1 MTLATYP
8 NVISN
13 GLRWFRNP
21 YAFLD
26 DAQAQ
31 HGPTFRVALP
41 GLGRPLLT
49 GDPQLIREIVANKD
63 LVGGK
68 GIHIMRALFGSESL
82 IMLQGETHQQ
92 HRRIVA
98 ASFRPVNIARYDELT
113 LQTGLEVMQNIPFDQ
128 PFSMFEV
135 VREIT
140 QIVIIRFVFGRLPPE
155 QEAEG
160 SALLTDF
167 MTSFDN
173 PLILFLKP
181 LHVDLGAR
189 SPWGRAMRNR
199 TRLQNF
205 IFQRVR
211 NFRQTP
217 ANRHSVLAHILGYGE
232 LSESEVVSELSSL
245 LMFGHDTTS
254 VTLSWAFAHI
264 YSHPEAVTRIRQEA
278 FVDQEG
284 ESGVSFLKAC
294 INESMRLSP
303 IVVQLFRISEKDGRI
318 DRHPIRKNEMVM
330 PCPYLAH
337 HNPLVFPEP
346 QCFMPERFMK
356 GDVYPNS
363 FFPYGFGTR
372 LCVGRP
378 LAQQQMPLI
387 LSTAIKHMN
396 FSLVSNDC
404 PLPVR
409 YMFFMAPQHGTL
421 MVRKDQPA
429 LKD

>member
-41 GLGRPLLT
+41 GLGSPLLT
-49 GDPQLIREIVANKD
+49 GDPQLIREIVANKE

-82 IMLQGETHQQ
+82 IMLQGEKHQQ

-113 LQTGLEVMQNIPFDQ
+113 MQTSLERMQCIPYDQ

-140 QIVIIRFVFGRLPPE
+140 QTVIIRFVFGKLPPE

-189 SPWGRAMRNR
+189 SPWGRAVRNR

-205 IFQRVR
+205 IFQQVR
-211 NFRQTP
+211 SFRQTA

-245 LMFGHDTTS
+245 LMFGHDTTAS
-254 VTLSWAFAHI
+254 TLSWAFAHI

-278 FVDQEG
+278 FMSQEG
-284 ESGVSFLKAC
+284 EPFLKAC
-294 INESMRLSP
+294 INESMRLCP
-303 IVVQLFRISEKDGRI
+303 IVVQLFRIAEKDIRI
-318 DRHPIRKNEMVM
+318 DGHPIRKDEMVM

-346 QCFMPERFMK
+346 QHFIPERFMK
-356 GDVYPNS
+356 GDGYPNS

-372 LCVGRP
+372 LCIGRP

-387 LSTAIKHMN
+387 LATAIKNMN
-396 FSLVSNDC
+396 LSLAPNYC

-409 YMFFMAPQHGTL
+409 YMFFMAPQYGTL
-421 MVRKDQPA
+421 MVRKHQPA
-429 LKD
+429 